1 MRKNIKLFIANKEVD
16 CSEGISL
23 PMTYTVEDFQNPT
36 IVKNSFS
43 KTISIPGTKNNN
55 KIFGEIYKLDRLL
68 HIKDGNISGIY
79 FDPSKRVDFQIYNNS
94 YLVESGY
101 MQLNSISINKAV
113 ITYNITLYGGLGDF
127 FYGLKYKEDGTNR
140 TLADLQYFIT
150 DESGN
155 LLPENEEMNF
165 TINKEFVNNCF
176 NRTTWDGST
185 IYDYIT
191 FTPAYNGLY
200 ENFDNETCLINTNGT
215 SLFPTS
221 ASDSGN
227 TYTPYNGYALASLN
241 KAYTEWEMRDLRSYM
256 QRPAIKLSKLI
267 ETICRKENSGY
278 DVIFDDS
285 FFNHSNPYW
294 DKTFVSMP
302 LLGTLLEN
310 NETGSDSAN
319 LNQTSNG
326 QIGSLASTG
335 DNGQRSNTIVFN
347 AENGGSII
355 STTTQGTIDFS
366 NIDLFSSEV
375 DITIPFSITA
385 DTFTEQ
391 TYNELYL
398 SYNRYGSTTFPTG
411 NQIYR
416 SIVVRA
422 ELIDAST
429 NGVTGY
435 SEEVYNF
442 SNSIR
447 GGNGYPSFS
456 SQEYWNTGFVFPAKG
471 AWANVDGTFK
481 KGTGSTYN
489 FISTTGGNTFVLNI
503 KKARI
508 TNSKMIVKVYVSLE
522 SKANADFD
530 KKLLVI
536 SNNNNVTQN
545 PQSSYYINSF
555 GTFDIDTDKAIIT
568 VNTFDSSV
576 GTGTLVTKNLLL
588 RTEQT
593 PADYLLSYAKL
604 FGLYFSKD
612 IDSKTVRIYTR
623 NNFFKNNI
631 NDWSDRIDYSQDITV
646 NPLLFDKKW
655 YTMALETPET
665 YYANKYNKQYDI
677 TYGQQRLDTGYNFNS
692 DNTDLYSD
700 NLYENLVSAR
710 DVDKY
715 FRNFYNSN
723 NVAVPAF
730 MNDNITYS
738 LFKVNGD
745 EVDTND
751 QDLYGANFINTGK
764 TVEWYNIA
772 GNDIFPKTCYYSL
785 NNNEQNLEEISSSLL
800 FYTGLQVCKDV
811 EGNET
816 PFWISDDV
824 SAMATLNE
832 EPCFLW
838 TTTDTDI
845 NGNKIAIKRTTLPQ
859 FIRYYI
865 SSSIVT
871 DSLDFGLPKEV
882 YIDNINYTED
892 TVIYSKFWKKFYN
905 DQFDVNTKKVT
916 CYVKMNDLD
925 IKYDLLREFYYFD
938 SAYWILNK
946 IDSYDINSDA
956 TTRCEFIKVQ
966 DIDNYLY
973 SVSDLGEYI
982 KMSPNNVEVPYN
994 ADTITIQ
1001 VSSNVPWEVGYYNSS
1016 KITEITPTSGDKG
1029 VTNVN
1034 ISYNENEDY
1043 DSYYFYARFQRPGDT
1058 TGSGPAWYCT
1068 QLPDPSKTVK
1078 LSGTVKLSNGTIP
1091 DYSFHIC
1098 ASNSNFTNYI
1108 YATDSTGY
1116 YSLYVQKGVPFDF
1129 EVRGGGGT
1137 PIYNE
1142 ELTLNEDTIKNIT
1155 I

>member
-1 MRKNIKLFIANKEVD
+1 MRKNIKLFIANQEVD

-127 FYGLKYKEDGTNR
+127 FYGLKYKEDGEIR
-140 TLADLQYFIT
+140 TLADLQYFVT
-150 DESGN
+150 DEDGN
-155 LLPENEEMNF
+155 LLPEDEEMNF
-165 TINKEFVNNCF
+165 IINKDFVDKCFSYPNVNN
-176 NRTTWDGST
+176 NANT
-185 IYDYIT
+185 IYDFVT
-191 FTPAYNGLY
+191 FTPSYNGLY

-285 FFNHSNPYW
+285 FFNSSNPYW
-294 DKTFVSMP
+294 DKTYVALP
-302 LLGTLLEN
+302 LLGSNSDEGEESITEN
-310 NETGSDSAN
+310 AQLQKYNDKFWCGLQPGGSTTSVNTGIFTVAGSTVIVPGENGVINLSGIPASALSDID
-319 LNQTSNG
+319 LPVQ
-326 QIGSLASTG
+326 L
-335 DNGQRSNTIVFN
+335 VFN
-347 AENGGSII
+347 ANT
-355 STTTQGTIDFS
+355 STSVND
-366 NIDLFSSEV
+366 
-375 DITIPFSITA
+375 
-385 DTFTEQ
+385 
-391 TYNELYL
+391 LYL
-398 SYNRYGSTTFPTG
+398 SYVLNGKLGSAE
-411 NQIYR
+411 YR
-416 SIVVRA
+416 NHPYRTS
-422 ELIDAST
+422 
-429 NGVTGY
+429 VTLQLL
-435 SEEVYNF
+435 VYNADESPLGRKPIAYSSLYNF
-442 SNSIR
+442 TNSIQGQSPAGPNTWFNYYPLTDAKVETVLGNFKKYQDNLYTFTSQTG
-447 GGNGYPSFS
+447 GGNVFHLTVTDIPRVENISIYLQVARRTESLYNQDVMWS
-456 SQEYWNTGFVFPAKG
+456 SNNMKPG
-471 AWANVDGTFK
+471 
-481 KGTGSTYN
+481 
-489 FISTTGGNTFVLNI
+489 TTGDYAVAGWSEVLFDNE
-503 KKARI
+503 
-508 TNSKMIVKVYVSLE
+508 TYSLTA
-522 SKANADFD
+522 SWA
-530 KKLLVI
+530 
-536 SNNNNVTQN
+536 
-545 PQSSYYINSF
+545 SSVASE
-555 GTFDIDTDKAIIT
+555 TIIT
-568 VNTFDSSV
+568 KYT
-576 GTGTLVTKNLLL
+576 LL
-588 RTEQT
+588 RTENS
-593 PADYLLSYAKL
+593 PADFLLSYAKL

-623 NNFFKNNI
+623 NNFFKDKI
-631 NDWSDRIDYSQDITV
+631 NDWSDRIDYSKDITV

-665 YYANKYNKQYDI
+665 YYANKYDKQYDI

-700 NLYENLVSAR
+700 NIYENIVSAR

-723 NVAVPAF
+723 NVSVPAF

-738 LFKVNGD
+738 LYRTVSN
-745 EVDTND
+745 ERTSYD
-751 QDLYGANFINTGK
+751 QDLYGANFIDVSK
-764 TVEWYNIA
+764 TVEWWNVP
-772 GNDIFPKTCYYSL
+772 GNDIFAKNCFYSL
-785 NNNEQNLEEISSSLL
+785 DNAEQSLEEIKSALVMYNGNVAMNDMNGNPIEYWITDDIAEMALL
-800 FYTGLQVCKDV
+800 NDG
-811 EGNET
+811 EN
-816 PFWISDDV
+816 
-824 SAMATLNE
+824 
-832 EPCFLW
+832 CFLY
-838 TTTDTDI
+838 TASETDSS
-845 NGNKIAIKRTTLPQ
+845 GKKIAIKRTTLPQ
-859 FIRYYI
+859 FVRYVD
-865 SSSIVT
+865 SSNYVT
-871 DSLDFGLPKEV
+871 ASLDFGLPREIYVDKIK
-882 YIDNINYTED
+882 YDED
-892 TVIYSKFWKKFYN
+892 STIYYQFWRAFYN

-966 DIDNYLY
+966 NVTNYLY
-973 SVSDLGEYI
+973 GIPELGDYI
-982 KMSPNNVEVPYN
+982 IMTPNNIEVPYT
-994 ADTITIQ
+994 AGTTTIQ
-1001 VSSNVPWEVGYYNSS
+1001 VSSNIPWEVGYYNSS
-1016 KITEITPTSGDKG
+1016 KITGITPTSGDKG

-1043 DSYYFYARFQRPGDT
+1043 DSYNFYARFQRPGGT
-1058 TGSGPAWYCT
+1058 AGWGPAWNCV

-1091 DYSFHIC
+1091 EYSFHIC
-1098 ASNSNFTNYI
+1098 ASNSNFTNCI

-1129 EVRGGGGT
+1129 EVQGEGGT